1 MKVLIPYRLDDE
13 LAYESLWVKQV
24 EAGYQINN
32 IPFLAKNIA
41 FGDIVEASEEDGM
54 LYFEDLLETSGHSTV
69 RVIFWNAEDLK
80 PAADELIR
88 LGCDWEG
95 SHIPSMIAV
104 DVPPTVDYTIIKAF
118 LDEGFHNKLWDYQE
132 ACLGFE

>member
-1 MKVLIPYRLDDE
+1 MKLLIPYRLNDKLE
-13 LAYESLWVKQV
+13 YESVWVKKV
-24 EAGYQINN
+24 EAGYQIDN

-41 FGDIVEASEEDGM
+41 FGDLVTASEEDGM
-54 LYFEDLLETSGHSTV
+54 LHFEELVETSGHSTIRIV
-69 RVIFWNAEDLK
+69 FWDVEALK
-80 PAADELIR
+80 PATDELIR

-104 DVPPTVDYTIIKAF
+104 DVPQTVEYTVIKAF
-118 LDEGFHNKLWDYQE
+118 LEEGFNNSIWDYQE

>member
-1 MKVLIPYRLDDE
+1 MKLLIPYRLDDE
-13 LAYESLWVKQV
+13 LAYESLWVRKV

-54 LYFEDLLETSGHSTV
+54 LYFEDLLEASGHSTIRILFW
-69 RVIFWNAEDLK
+69 RVESLQ

-104 DVPPTVDYTIIKAF
+104 DVPPSVEYTVVKAF
-118 LDEGFHNKLWDYQE
+118 LEEGFSNKIWDYQE